1 MEQVQ
6 SDQNQK
12 MKRGASIIAKNW
24 LHLRMKQKVLIVS
37 SEKHVVETQI
47 LKEAFM
53 EHSLQVDLMLLEEKG
68 KKNRDIFLI
77 KTKIYLKHMM

>member
-37 SEKHVVETQI
+37 SEKTCCRNPDF
-47 LKEAFM
+47 KKKPSWNY
-53 EHSLQVDLMLLEEKG
+53 SLQVDLMLLEEKG
-68 KKNRDIFLI
+68 KK
-77 KTKIYLKHMM
+77 